1 MSTLFTK
8 IILGEL
14 PSVKI
19 YEDELCIA
27 ILDIAPVNK
36 GHVLVIAKEEYKTI
50 LECPD
55 HILAQLLITA
65 KQLAENMK
73 EKLSFDGFNIMIN
86 NGAASGQEV
95 PHLHIHIIPRYKNDG
110 KTPAL
115 RKETYSENEMVTFGR
130 LLSDSMNL

>member
-8 IILGEL
+8 IIKNEI
-14 PSVKI
+14 PSIKI

-36 GHVLVIAKEEYKTI
+36 GHALVIVKNEYETV

-55 HILAQLLITA
+55 EVLSHMITTA
-65 KQLAENMK
+65 KRIAAKMK
-73 EKLSFDGFNIMIN
+73 AKLNSDGFNIMIN

-95 PHLHIHIIPRYKNDG
+95 PHLHIHIIPRFKNDG
-110 KTPAL
+110 KTPKL
-115 RKETYSENEMVTFGR
+115 LKERYNENEMTDFGQI
-130 LLSDSMNL
+130 LYLN